1 MGSSKRIGEKI
12 CRFLNDRGNTN
23 FISVRF
29 GNVLDSRGSVIPIF
43 REQIKKGGP
52 VTVTHPDMKRY
63 FMTISEACLLV
74 MEAGAI
80 GKGGEVFVLN
90 MGKPVKI
97 LDLAREMIKL
107 YGFEPD
113 RDVPIVFSGIR
124 PGEKLFEEI
133 LNAEEGLLST
143 ESKKIFKAIIS
154 GQDSEEIK
162 DFLIELKESLDRLD
176 RKEIINI
183 FQKIISN

>member
-1 MGSSKRIGEKI
+1 
-12 CRFLNDRGNTN
+12 
-23 FISVRF
+23 
-29 GNVLDSRGSVIPIF
+29 
-43 REQIKKGGP
+43 
-52 VTVTHPDMKRY
+52 
-63 FMTISEACLLV
+63 
-74 MEAGAI
+74 
-80 GKGGEVFVLN
+80 
-90 MGKPVKI
+90 
-97 LDLAREMIKL
+97 MIKL